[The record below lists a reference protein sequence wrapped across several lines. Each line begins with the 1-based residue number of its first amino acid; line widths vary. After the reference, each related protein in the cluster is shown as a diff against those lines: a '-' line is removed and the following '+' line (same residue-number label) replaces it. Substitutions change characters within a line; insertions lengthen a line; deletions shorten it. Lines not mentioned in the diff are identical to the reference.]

1 MLGLNFKGSWRQYQ
15 KQVLDRFQDYQADGH
30 VHLVAAPGSGKTTI
44 GIELIARFGNP
55 ALILVPTVTIREQ
68 WVDRIQTAFLED
80 CQRLS
85 DLVSQNLKEM
95 KVLTIVTYQAFHS
108 AMNQLQ
114 SQEDGEAEDFVGF
127 DLLASLR
134 AQKVATLCLDEC
146 HHLRNEWWKSLEA
159 FRKQY
164 EQLQVISLTATPPY
178 DSEPEL

>member
-1 MLGLNFKGSWRQYQ
+1 M
-15 KQVLDRFQDYQADGH
+15 
-30 VHLVAAPGSGKTTI
+30 
-44 GIELIARFGNP
+44 E
-55 ALILVPTVTIREQ
+55 
-68 WVDRIQTAFLED
+68 RIQTAFLENE
-80 CQRLS
+80 QKIS
-85 DLVSQNLKEM
+85 DLVSQNLKGM
-95 KVLTIVTYQAFHS
+95 KALTIVTYQDFHS

-164 EQLQVISLTATPPY
+164 GPLKLISLTATPPY
-178 DSEPEL
+178 DSDPELWERYIRMCGEIDQEITVPELVKEDTLCPHQDTTRSEERRVGKECRSRWSPYH

>member
-1 MLGLNFKGSWRQYQ
+1 M
-15 KQVLDRFQDYQADGH
+15 
-30 VHLVAAPGSGKTTI
+30 
-44 GIELIARFGNP
+44 
-55 ALILVPTVTIREQ
+55 
-68 WVDRIQTAFLED
+68 DRIQTAFLENE
-80 CQRLS
+80 QKIS

-146 HHLRNEWWKSLEA
+146 HHLRNVYNPSFPCKWE
-159 FRKQY
+159 
-164 EQLQVISLTATPPY
+164 
-178 DSEPEL
+178 SEGPFGQQ